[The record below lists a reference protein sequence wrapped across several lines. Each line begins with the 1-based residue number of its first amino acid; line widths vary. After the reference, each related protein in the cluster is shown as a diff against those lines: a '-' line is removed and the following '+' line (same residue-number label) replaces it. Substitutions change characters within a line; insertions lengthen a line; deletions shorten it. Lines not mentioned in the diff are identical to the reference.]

1 MHYAKVVVPVLAVLG
16 VAVAA
21 PASASTVAR
30 GGAEMAMENSLVFS
44 RPDGSVVAF
53 PTAVRVWCGRWERD
67 VPVRSLHVE
76 VGSRDDHE
84 PFWSLRAVLA
94 DVRRR
99 PVVRLPHSFVW
110 NKPSGADLFAVDGT
124 NELSSAEEEANGR
137 IVFRKARC
145 GRRLDVRFRV
155 RGTLGSEFFDGP
167 KLAVRGRF
175 AARAS

>member
-1 MHYAKVVVPVLAVLG
+1 MHYVALAALG
-16 VAVAA
+16 VAAA
-21 PASASTVAR
+21 TAGTPGLTL
-30 GGAEMAMENSLVFS
+30 ENSLVFS

-53 PTAVRVWCGRWERD
+53 PPAVRVWCGRWERD

-76 VGSRDDHE
+76 VGSRDE
-84 PFWSLRAVLA
+84 TFWSLRAVLA

-110 NKPSGADLFAVDGT
+110 NKPTGADLFAVDGT
-124 NELSSAEEEANGR
+124 NELSSAEEEASGR

-155 RGTLGSEFFDGP
+155 RGTLGSEFIDGQ
-167 KLAVRGRF
+167 KVAVRGRF
-175 AARAS
+175 AARVR